1 MLPSLRPAGAARS
14 RRPGTA
20 GKLALGLVT
29 LLNVALSLALAVY
42 NRRETLKVLRRQDGA
57 MLVISAQK
65 ETKAGKNP

>member
-1 MLPSLRPAGAARS
+1 MRPRGAGR

-42 NRRETLKVLRRQDGA
+42 NRRETLRVLRDESGA
-57 MLVISAQK
+57 LTLLAAQK

>member
-1 MLPSLRPAGAARS
+1 MKRFLQPAGAGRG
-14 RRPGTA
+14 RGKGA
-20 GKLALGLVT
+20 GPKLVLALVT
-29 LLNVALSLALAVY
+29 CLNLALSLALAVY

>member
-1 MLPSLRPAGAARS
+1 MLRSLRPAGAGRRRS
-14 RRPGTA
+14 GTA

-29 LLNVALSLALAVY
+29 LLNVSLSLALAVY

>member
-1 MLPSLRPAGAARS
+1 MRPREAGRRRS
-14 RRPGTA
+14 GAA
-20 GKLALGLVT
+20 GKLALALVT
-29 LLNVALSLALAVY
+29 LLHVSLSLALAVY

>member
-1 MLPSLRPAGAARS
+1 MRPRGAGR
-14 RRPGTA
+14 RRPGA
-20 GKLALGLVT
+20 AAKLALGLVT

>member
-14 RRPGTA
+14 RGRGT
-20 GKLALGLVT
+20 GPKLALALVT
-29 LLNVALSLALAVY
+29 LLHVSLSLALAVY

>member
-1 MLPSLRPAGAARS
+1 MIVAFIPEGLLPA
-14 RRPGTA
+14 
-20 GKLALGLVT
+20 VT
-29 LLNVALSLALAVY
+29 LSLALAVY

>member
-1 MLPSLRPAGAARS
+1 MRPRGAGR
-14 RRPGTA
+14 RRPGTV

-29 LLNVALSLALAVY
+29 LLNAALSLALAVY

>member
-14 RRPGTA
+14 RGRGTA
-20 GKLALGLVT
+20 GKLALALVT
-29 LLNVALSLALAVY
+29 LLHVSLSLALAVY

>member
-29 LLNVALSLALAVY
+29 LLNVALSLALALY
-42 NRRETLKVLRRQDGA
+42 NRRETLRVLRDESGA
-57 MLVISAQK
+57 LTLLAAQK

>member
-1 MLPSLRPAGAARS
+1 MRPRGAGR
-14 RRPGTA
+14 RRPGAA

-42 NRRETLKVLRRQDGA
+42 NRRETLRVLRDESGA
-57 MLVISAQK
+57 LTLLAAQK